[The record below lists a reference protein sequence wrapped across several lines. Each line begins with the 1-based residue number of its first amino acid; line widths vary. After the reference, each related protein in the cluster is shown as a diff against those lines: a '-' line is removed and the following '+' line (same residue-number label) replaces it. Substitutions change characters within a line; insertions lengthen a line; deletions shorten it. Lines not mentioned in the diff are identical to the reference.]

1 MPLIAAEVVMP
12 RIAAV
17 SALTLVALAACSV
30 APAQRARTSPAP
42 VTEARKA
49 DVDRA
54 APAPGESVLDRML
67 VRAADMG
74 VEVEKPDAT
83 SERVV
88 ALAPALG
95 GYVESSGAGRDPIG
109 RDDRRVVLRIPSTV
123 LDAAMDSV
131 ARLGHVVSRSR
142 SAEDVTDEVV
152 DLDARVTSLRAS
164 RDRLRQ
170 LLDRATSVS
179 EVLTVERELARAQ
192 AELDSL
198 EARLTQARGEVT
210 LARLTVSLKRK
221 HVLGPL
227 GLALQGIGWVA
238 AKLFIIR

>member
-1 MPLIAAEVVMP
+1 MPLITADEVDMSRTATLP
-12 RIAAV
+12 I
-17 SALTLVALAACSV
+17 LTLVALAACSA
-30 APAQRARTSPAP
+30 APAQRARTAPEPAAKK
-42 VTEARKA
+42 V
-49 DVDRA
+49 DVDHA
-54 APAPGESVLDRML
+54 APAPGENALARLL

-74 VEVEKPDAT
+74 VEVEKPDAA

-95 GYVESSGAGRDPIG
+95 GYVESSGSGGDPISH
-109 RDDRRVVLRIPSTV
+109 DDRRVVLRVPSAS

-142 SAEDVTDEVV
+142 SAEDVTDDVV

-170 LLDRATSVS
+170 LLDRATSVN

-192 AELDSL
+192 AELDVL
-198 EARLTQARGEVT
+198 EARLTQARGQVA
-210 LARLTVSLKRK
+210 LARLTVSLKRR

-227 GLALQGIGWVA
+227 GLALKGIGWFA
-238 AKLFIIR
+238 AKLFVIR

>member
-1 MPLIAAEVVMP
+1 MP
-12 RIAAV
+12 RIAPIFV
-17 SALTLVALAACSV
+17 FTLVALTACSV
-30 APAQRARTSPAP
+30 APAQKARTSPAP
-42 VTEARKA
+42 AATAQKV

-54 APAPGESVLDRML
+54 APAPGEDPLARLL
-67 VRAADMG
+67 VRQADIG
-74 VEVEKPDAT
+74 VEVEKPDAA

-95 GYVESSGAGRDPIG
+95 GYVESSGPGGDPIA
-109 RDDRRVVLRIPSTV
+109 RDDRRVTLRVPSTT

-142 SAEDVTDEVV
+142 SAEDVTDDVV

-198 EARLTQARGEVT
+198 EARLTRARGEVT
-210 LARLTVSLKRK
+210 LARLSVSLKRR

-227 GLALQGIGWVA
+227 GLALKGIGWVA

>member
-1 MPLIAAEVVMP
+1 MP
-12 RIAAV
+12 RVTSISPV
-17 SALTLVALAACSV
+17 SFLALVVLTASSV
-30 APAQRARTSPAP
+30 APAQRARTSPTPA
-42 VTEARKA
+42 TATQKA
-49 DVDRA
+49 DVDHA
-54 APAPGESVLDRML
+54 APAPGEDALARLL
-67 VRAADMG
+67 VRQADIG
-74 VEVEKPDAT
+74 VEVEKPDAA

-95 GYVESSGAGRDPIG
+95 GYVESSGGGRDPIT
-109 RDDRRVVLRIPSTV
+109 RDDRRVILRVPSTT

-142 SAEDVTDEVV
+142 NAEDVTDDVV

-170 LLDRATSVS
+170 LLDRATSVT

-198 EARLTQARGEVT
+198 EARLTRARGEVS
-210 LARLTVSLKRK
+210 LARLSVDLKRR
-221 HVLGPL
+221 HVLGPI
-227 GLALQGIGWVA
+227 GLALKGLGWFA